1 MAKLDLSKVR
11 HSTIRD
17 AAKNMG
23 WEDDEP
29 MNNFSV
35 ELSNMEPLEV
45 MRKWAE
51 WNLGDR
57 TWADE
62 FITRYE
68 ELKESKK

>member
-11 HSTIRD
+11 KSTVQD

-29 MNNFSV
+29 MDNFMIY
-35 ELSNMEPLEV
+35 LSEMEPLQV
-45 MRKWAE
+45 MRKWAA
-51 WNLGDR
+51 WNLGDSS
-57 TWADE
+57 WADE
-62 FITRYE
+62 FIERYE